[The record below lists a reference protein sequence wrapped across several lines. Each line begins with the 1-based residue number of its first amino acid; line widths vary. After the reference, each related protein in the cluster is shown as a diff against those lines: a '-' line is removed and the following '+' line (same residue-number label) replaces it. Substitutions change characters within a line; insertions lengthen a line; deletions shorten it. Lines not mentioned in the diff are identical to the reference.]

1 MLFFESVKAILALYK
16 VLFEK
21 YISVATDGASV
32 MTGIRS
38 GVTTRLGEQNP
49 FIIKSHCVAH
59 GLALAASQAA
69 NSDNYLKKYQ
79 DTINE
84 IYKYYHYSSKHV

>member
-1 MLFFESVKAILALYK
+1 MLCFESVKAILALYK

-21 YISVATDGASV
+21 YISIATDGASV

-49 FIIKSHCVAH
+49 FIIKSQCCSR
-59 GLALAASQAA
+59 ASPCSFTGSQFR
-69 NSDNYLKKYQ
+69 
-79 DTINE
+79 
-84 IYKYYHYSSKHV
+84 